1 MNLKA
6 LGLKLGLNYLLG
18 RASGDSKKDSI
29 LSSLLGSAISQAEED
44 ISGFTPEIKN
54 ITTQV
59 VTDLVHGRRAKNNA
73 SLQVLS
79 ASDSDLAEAMNA
91 AANPET
97 GLTVQEAAKEIQEL
111 QQGLL
116 GAVSTLSRLEQ
127 LKAGVIKR
135 D

>member
-18 RASGDSKKDSI
+18 RASGDSKEDSI

-44 ISGFTPEIKN
+44 ISGFTPQVKDVV
-54 ITTQV
+54 TQV
-59 VTDLVHGRRAKNNA
+59 VTDLVQGRRAKKNA

-79 ASDSDLAEAMNA
+79 ANNADLEQAMDD
-91 AANPET
+91 AANSEV
-97 GLTVQEAAKEIQEL
+97 GLTTQEAAREIQEL
-111 QQGLL
+111 QEGLL